1 MTPDVLARSLAG
13 APLFATTSD
22 SARERLIA
30 GARRVT
36 VPKDTVLFAQGDPGN
51 ELFLVL
57 TGVLE
62 ITRETA
68 GEKLTL
74 ALVKAGSATGEMA
87 LLDAGPRSATAR
99 ALEPTEVLGI
109 GQEAFRDAI
118 RAEPELA
125 FELLRSMAQA
135 LRRTTQQ
142 AAALAHQD
150 VYQRLTGYLH
160 ELCGT
165 HGKKDDRGVLLD
177 LPLTEAVIGQSI
189 GADPQGVKMLL
200 DVLLFDKVVLR
211 RDGRLVVPDPDRLLS
226 DDRRSFML

>member
-1 MTPDVLARSLAG
+1 MTPDVLARCLAD

-22 SARERLIA
+22 SARERLVA

-36 VPKDTVLFAQGDPGN
+36 VPKGTVLFAQGDPGH

-74 ALVKAGSATGEMA
+74 ALVKAGGAVGEMA
-87 LLDAGPRSATAR
+87 LLDAGPRSATGR
-99 ALEPTEVLGI
+99 ALEPTEVLAI
-109 GQEAFRDAI
+109 GQEAFRDTI

-150 VYQRLTGYLH
+150 VYQRLVGHLH
-160 ELCGT
+160 ELCGS
-165 HGKKDDRGVLLD
+165 HGRQEERGVLLD
-177 LPLTEAVIGQSI
+177 LPLTEAVLGQSI

-200 DVLLFDKVVLR
+200 DVLIFDKVVLR
-211 RDGRLVVPDPDRLLS
+211 RDGRLLVPDPERLLK
-226 DDRRSFML
+226 DDRRLAAY